1 METKVYF
8 KNINGLRF
16 LASLCIVVHHIE
28 QIKHTYGLPNYW
40 GSDVVEMLKH
50 VGIVCFF
57 VLSGFL
63 FGHKVL
69 KKKQLN
75 PKDFLFHRFRKFYP
89 LYFLLVVLALFVF
102 PKISLFQVPN
112 FDYSTLQNPFF
123 AILFTAFLPNV
134 ALAAFSAIPFLAHT
148 WFLGVLEQ
156 AYFIIVF
163 AFRRFKIKWVFVVIL
178 FTYLFVRF
186 LLKCFHPFIPDFFDQ
201 FIHQFSID
209 CVVIGGLFALVLD
222 KSKFQEIF
230 CKNTLF
236 IFSLV
241 SVLLLLVLGI
251 KIPFVLYEVLSLL
264 FGVIIYNFA
273 KREHLK
279 LGFENIVFNFLGKLS
294 FEVFLFHPIAIVLGI
309 KLVSMLQIP
318 LWNVYLFGFCFT
330 VLLAWIMNKL
340 CGFLY
345 SE

>member
-50 VGIVCFF
+50 FGIVCFF

-69 KKKQLN
+69 KKNQLDA
-75 PKDFLFHRFRKFYP
+75 KVFLFHRFRKFYP
-89 LYFLLVVLALFVF
+89 LYFLLVVFALFVF

-112 FDYSTLQNPFF
+112 FDYNTLRNPF
-123 AILFTAFLPNV
+123 LTVSYMAFLPNV
-134 ALAAFSAIPFLAHT
+134 TLATFSAVPFLAHT

-163 AFRRFKIKWVFVVIL
+163 AFRRFKIKSVFIAIL
-178 FTYLFVRF
+178 FIYFSIRV
-186 LLKCFHPFIPDFFDQ
+186 LLKCFHSFIPNFFDQ

-209 CVVIGGLFALVLD
+209 CVVIGGLFALFLN
-222 KSKFQEIF
+222 KQNFQKIV
-230 CKNTLF
+230 CKNLLF

-241 SVLLLLVLGI
+241 SVLLLLVFGI

-264 FGVIIYNFA
+264 LGVIICNFA
-273 KREHLK
+273 KRDNLK
-279 LGFENIVFNFLGKLS
+279 LGLENVVFNFFGKIS

-309 KLVSMLQIP
+309 KLVTMLQIP
-318 LWNVYLFGFCFT
+318 LWSVYLFGISFSI
-330 VLLAWIMNKL
+330 LLAWIMNKL